1 MRKIVFLLILN
12 LLICSIT
19 AFTQISKGGLPK
31 SFSYDRLNVGFQKVE
46 LFADLSQVT
55 YEEKSY
61 TDDVIP
67 HKIGFT
73 IKTDYN
79 LMNSGSWFT
88 LDNGDKIWKLS
99 IRSAD
104 AEALSIY
111 FKDFLLPEGAKLFL
125 YNADKTQVI
134 GAFTNDNNRKDGFFA
149 TELIRGEIVILEY
162 SVSEKNSN
170 TKPFTITEVGYVY
183 RDSGFDSATLK
194 SFGFGDSD
202 DCEVN
207 INCPEGQNWQQ
218 QKKGVARIQV
228 KKGNSLFL
236 CTGTLINNTGF
247 DLAPYFLT
255 ANHCGNGASAEDYAK
270 WIFYFNY
277 ESDDCDNPQN
287 EPDYNTMTGAILKA
301 SGNIKLGSDFKLL
314 LLKKRVP
321 DEYDPYFNGWDRNL
335 IASNSG
341 VCIHHP
347 SGDIKKISTYNEPL
361 ISANYNSSIRDPNA
375 RFWRVI
381 WSATISG
388 HGVTEKGSS
397 GSPLFNPE
405 GRIVGVLAGGGSS
418 CRNFNKPDYYGKF
431 SYSWASNGTK
441 KNQQLKVWLDPKN
454 SGISKIA
461 GVSPN
466 EVLFIPNFKADTTHV
481 PIGGSLTFT
490 DISIGFPKIWK
501 WTFEGGVP
509 NTSNSQSPQPVK
521 YNKLGFYDV
530 KLVIRDD
537 LRVDSL
543 IMKDYVKVIP
553 IVGPTPTKDKINIYW
568 GTTPRK
574 DVILTLFDESGRE
587 VEKYMPEAPL
597 KSMIIDVSKHSAGYY
612 FLRIQWP
619 NYIQMYKVV
628 IL

>member
-1 MRKIVFLLILN
+1 MRKIIFLLILN

-31 SFSYDRLNVGFQKVE
+31 SFSYDRLNVDFQKVE
-46 LFADLSQVT
+46 LFADLSQAT

-61 TDDVIP
+61 TDDAIP
-67 HKIGFT
+67 HKIGFA

-88 LDNGDKIWKLS
+88 LDNGDKVWKFS

-111 FKDFLLPEGAKLFL
+111 FKDFSLPEGAELFL

-134 GAFTNDNNRKDGFFA
+134 GAFTNDNNRKNGLFA

-162 SVSEKNSN
+162 YVSEKNSN
-170 TKPFTITEVGYVY
+170 TKPFTITEVAYIY
-183 RDSGFDSATLK
+183 RDSGFDSGTLK
-194 SFGFGDSD
+194 SFGDSH
-202 DCEVN
+202 DCQVN

-218 QKKGVARIQV
+218 QKKGVARILV
-228 KKGNSLFL
+228 KKGSSLSW
-236 CTGTLINNTGF
+236 CSGTLINNARV
-247 DLAPYFLT
+247 DLVPYFLT
-255 ANHCGNGASAEDYAK
+255 ANHCGDGASANDYAQ

-287 EPDYNTMTGAILKA
+287 EPDLNTMLGATLKA
-301 SGNIKLGSDFKLL
+301 SGNTNWGSDFKLL
-314 LLKKRVP
+314 LLKENVP
-321 DEYDPYFNGWDRNL
+321 DEYNPYFNGWDRSL
-335 IASNSG
+335 VASNSG
-341 VCIHHP
+341 VSIHHP
-347 SGDIKKISTYNEPL
+347 YGDIKKISTYTTPL
-361 ISANYNSSIRDPNA
+361 VSAQYAQTSPPKS
-375 RFWRVI
+375 FWRVN
-381 WSATISG
+381 WAATSSG
-388 HGVTEKGSS
+388 HGVTEGGSS
-397 GSPLFNPE
+397 GSPLFNSE
-405 GRIVGVLAGGGSS
+405 GRVVGTLTGGGSS
-418 CRNFNKPDYYGKF
+418 CTKFNNSDYYGKF
-431 SYSWASNGTK
+431 SYSWASNGSGE
-441 KNQQLKVWLDPKN
+441 NQQLKVWLDPDNK
-454 SGISKIA
+454 GITRLS
-461 GVSPN
+461 GVSYD
-466 EVLFIPNFKADTTHV
+466 EVLFIPDFKADTTHV

-490 DISIGFPKIWK
+490 DLSIGLPKIWK
-501 WTFEGGVP
+501 WTFYGGVP
-509 NTSNSQSPQPVK
+509 NTSDSQSPRTVK

-530 KLVIRDD
+530 KLVIRDG

-553 IVGPTPTKDKINIYW
+553 IVAPIPTKDKINIYW
-568 GTTPRK
+568 GTTPRE

-597 KSMIIDVSKHSAGYY
+597 KSMTIDVSKHSAGYY